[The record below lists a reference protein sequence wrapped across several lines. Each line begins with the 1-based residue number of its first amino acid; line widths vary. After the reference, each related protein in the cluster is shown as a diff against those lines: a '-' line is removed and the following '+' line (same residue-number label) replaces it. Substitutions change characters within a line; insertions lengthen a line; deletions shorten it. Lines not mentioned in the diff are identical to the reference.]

1 MSELDGVI
9 DLHLRAG
16 PDVRPRK
23 LDLLALARAAKA
35 AGMRGLL
42 VQFRAQGFTESDL
55 DLMAR
60 RTPARLLGL
69 DPW

>member
-1 MSELDGVI
+1 
-9 DLHLRAG
+9 
-16 PDVRPRK
+16 
-23 LDLLALARAAKA
+23 
-35 AGMRGLL
+35 MRDFLE
-42 VQFRAQGFTESDL
+42 QFRAQGFSEDEL

>member
-1 MSELDGVI
+1 VDWAELAAITRAVGVQRAVLVT
-9 DLHLRAG
+9 DLGSADYSMDPVQG
-16 PDVRPRK
+16 MAEF
-23 LDLLALARAAKA
+23 LDRLSAE
-35 AGMRGLL
+35 
-42 VQFRAQGFTESDL
+42 GFGQDEI